1 MPDYD
6 PKSIPILDD
15 VIEADILEQADA
27 EDKHKAPIADI
38 TDMEDVLSI
47 DDGTV
52 NLFST
57 APVEL
62 GPQDVIIEDS
72 TADASLINELDAGD
86 TGPSIGTL
94 ESLGDSPA
102 DAVVDTS
109 QVNTDVEDTSPH
121 HARADKEENEA
132 EHFDEESFESALIDY
147 QSDAEIVK
155 ETSDQQASEAGQA
168 AHEQQPEIEEVTDS
182 VIEQPATLIETQ
194 PTQAVQTTQATQEAT
209 TLTLDDIVDDVVN
222 DIVSQLLPDL
232 RQQLRHLVQQ
242 ALEDRLPAE
251 LISQDKPGDDHNHS

>member
-27 EDKHKAPIADI
+27 EDKHKTPFADI
-38 TDMEDVLSI
+38 TDMEDELSV

-86 TGPSIGTL
+86 AGPSIGTL
-94 ESLGDSPA
+94 DSLGDSPA

-147 QSDAEIVK
+147 QSDAEIVE
-155 ETSDQQASEAGQA
+155 ETS
-168 AHEQQPEIEEVTDS
+168 EQQPEIEEVTDS
-182 VIEQPATLIETQ
+182 VIEQPATSIETQ
-194 PTQAVQTTQATQEAT
+194 PTQAVQTTQATQET
-209 TLTLDDIVDDVVN
+209 TALTLEDIVDDVVN

-232 RQQLRHLVQQ
+232 QQQLRHLVQQ
-242 ALEDRLPAE
+242 ALEDRLPAV
-251 LISQDKPGDDHNHS
+251 LISQDNRVTMITTADSEHRD

>member
-15 VIEADILEQADA
+15 VIKADILEQAEA

-38 TDMEDVLSI
+38 TEMEDELSV
-47 DDGTV
+47 DDGTI
-52 NLFST
+52 NIFST
-57 APVEL
+57 APVEMS
-62 GPQDVIIEDS
+62 PDDAIIEDS

-94 ESLGDSPA
+94 DSLGDSPA

-147 QSDAEIVK
+147 QSDAEIVE
-155 ETSDQQASEAGQA
+155 ETS
-168 AHEQQPEIEEVTDS
+168 EQQPEIEEVTDS
-182 VIEQPATLIETQ
+182 VIEQPATSIETQ
-194 PTQAVQTTQATQEAT
+194 PTQAVQTTQATQET
-209 TLTLDDIVDDVVN
+209 TALTLEDIVDDVVN

-232 RQQLRHLVQQ
+232 QQQLRHLVQQ

-251 LISQDKPGDDHNHS
+251 LISQDNRVTMITTADSEHRD

>member
-27 EDKHKAPIADI
+27 EDKHKTPFADI
-38 TDMEDVLSI
+38 TDMEDELSV

-86 TGPSIGTL
+86 AGPSIGTL
-94 ESLGDSPA
+94 DSLGDSPA

-147 QSDAEIVK
+147 QSDAEIVE
-155 ETSDQQASEAGQA
+155 ETS
-168 AHEQQPEIEEVTDS
+168 EQQPEIEEVTDS
-182 VIEQPATLIETQ
+182 VIEQPATSIETQ
-194 PTQAVQTTQATQEAT
+194 PTQAVQTTQATQET
-209 TLTLDDIVDDVVN
+209 TALTLEDIVDDVVN

-232 RQQLRHLVQQ
+232 QQQLRHLVQQ

-251 LISQDKPGDDHNHS
+251 LISQDNRVTMITTADSEHRD

>member
-27 EDKHKAPIADI
+27 EDKHKTPFADI
-38 TDMEDVLSI
+38 TDMEDELSV

-52 NLFST
+52 NIFST

-86 TGPSIGTL
+86 AGPSIGTL
-94 ESLGDSPA
+94 DSLGDSPA

-147 QSDAEIVK
+147 QSDAEIVE
-155 ETSDQQASEAGQA
+155 ETS
-168 AHEQQPEIEEVTDS
+168 EQQPEIEEVTDS
-182 VIEQPATLIETQ
+182 VIEQPATSIETQ
-194 PTQAVQTTQATQEAT
+194 PTQAVQTTQATQET
-209 TLTLDDIVDDVVN
+209 TALTLEDIVDDVVN

-232 RQQLRHLVQQ
+232 QQQLRHLVQQ
-242 ALEDRLPAE
+242 ALEDRLPAV
-251 LISQDKPGDDHNHS
+251 LISQDNRVTMITTADSEHRD